1 MRVKTRI
8 KAGESGGGGGAVTVE
23 EMQTV
28 LSSVMEEQ
36 GLNAVPGQ
44 IAAIDTRL
52 AEFENQVRNNGGRIS
67 TPEFWGT
74 EQFAIGVPEAVRP
87 IVQRR
92 VQYSF
97 DDRHTD
103 EAFPG
108 QFAAQC
114 FRVGMLA
121 AFSQKSSPS
130 GNGLTAA
137 QFAAKLHGEDHPV
150 TQALESNALQDD
162 QLRSDR
168 VSRIGITIPDMFLDG
183 LVEFLRPRTVFL
195 AASPLTVPL
204 TGGKATYLVQTE
216 GTSFSYVESEDSVP
230 SRTGVS
236 FAERALVAKILKGI
250 VIFSL
255 RALERSTV
263 VTDAFILNDMLAGAA
278 AAIDS
283 AALLSDGTLARPKGL
298 TTLID
303 ASHTKVATVLTA
315 TQSNAARITSVVLD
329 IRTGKAAIADASIDP
344 QRLAYFLSWRDFDF
358 FAEQRTNDGAPAWPS
373 VQQNGTLGG
382 IPLFWTTRITT
393 TGDPGGVGSTL
404 ILVDMAE
411 VMFAEEQMV
420 NVRTSFEG
428 SVTDASQDSG
438 SYHLFERSAGA
449 MLLEA
454 FHDIEMRRAK
464 AGFVWTDLNWGA
476 IGQTTS
482 GS

>member
-1 MRVKTRI
+1 MKVKTNLRC
-8 KAGESGGGGGAVTVE
+8 GESGGGGGVSVE
-23 EMQTV
+23 DMQTV
-28 LSSVMEEQ
+28 LSSVMEEA
-36 GLNAVPGQ
+36 GLNALPGQ
-44 IAAIDTRL
+44 VAAIDTRM
-52 AEFENQVRNNGGRIS
+52 AEFESRVRNNAGRIDV
-67 TPEFWGT
+67 PEFWSA
-74 EQFAIGVPEAVRP
+74 EQFAIGIPEAVRP
-87 IVQRR
+87 TIQRR
-92 VQYSF
+92 VRYSF
-97 DDRHTD
+97 ADRHSG
-103 EAFPG
+103 EVFPG
-108 QFAAQC
+108 QYAACC
-114 FRVGMLA
+114 FRVAMLA

-130 GNGLTAA
+130 GGGMTPL
-137 QFAAKLHGEDHPV
+137 QFAVKLHGEDHPV
-150 TQALESNALQDD
+150 TQALEKNVLADD

-195 AASPLTVPL
+195 AASPLVVPL

-216 GTSFSYVESEDSVP
+216 GTSFSYVENEDSVP
-230 SRTGVS
+230 DRTGVS

-263 VTDAFILNDMLAGAA
+263 VTDAFILNDMLAGAS

-303 ASHTKVATVLTA
+303 ADHAKTAVVLA
-315 TQSNAARITSVVLD
+315 AADSNATRINNVVLD

-344 QRLAYFLSWRDFDF
+344 QRLVYFTSWRDFDF
-358 FAEQRTNDGAPAWPS
+358 FAEQRTNDGSPAWPS
-373 VQQNGTLGG
+373 VERNGTLGG

-393 TGDPGGVGSTL
+393 TGDPGGKGSTL

-420 NVRTSFEG
+420 NVRTSLEG
-428 SVTDASQDSG
+428 SVTDTSQSSG
-438 SYHLFERSAGA
+438 SYHLFERSSGA

-454 FHDIEMRRAK
+454 YHDIEMRRAE
-464 AGFVWTDLNWGA
+464 AGFIWNDVNWGG
-476 IGQTTS
+476 IGQATS